1 MHTNQHIA
9 AADRGD
15 WMGMLHEL
23 GRVASGATGLADGL
37 DAAVEVMGSRLGC
50 PLGFVYLVR
59 DDGQLVCHSVWVADA
74 GRRAMHPDPD
84 RPVDFTLPRKALATG
99 VGQWTDLDGSAEVEG
114 PGRRAFAF
122 PVLSLSGVAAVVE
135 LVGDDSSGKI
145 SRLGQDAH
153 LIGVLLGR
161 LAESEQIAE
170 AVAHERRRIGR
181 ELHDSVGQQLSGLGM
196 FARSLANRAPARW
209 DEIRDQLDLL
219 ATGLKDAHVEV
230 RTLSHGLTAGEDRR
244 DGEGLASALASLA
257 ERAAS
262 QCGTACSFTG
272 DATLEVDDPA
282 TANHLLR
289 IAQEAV
295 SNAVRHGH
303 AHRVEVDLRRRQRD
317 LMLQI
322 RDDGRGIASG
332 SPSSDGIGLANM
344 KARAREAGGR
354 LSIRSDA
361 RSGTVVTCSV
371 PKGAH

>member
-1 MHTNQHIA
+1 MHTKQHIA
-9 AADRGD
+9 APDRGE
-15 WMGMLHEL
+15 WMGMLNEL
-23 GRVASGATGLADGL
+23 GQVASSAAGLADGL

-59 DDGQLVCHSVWVADA
+59 DGGQLVCHSVWVAEA
-74 GRRAMHPDPD
+74 GRRPMHPDPD

-99 VGQWTDLDGSAEVEG
+99 TGQWSDLDGSAELEG

-135 LVGDDSSGKI
+135 LVGDDAGGKI

-161 LAESEQIAE
+161 LTESEQIAE

-196 FARSLANRAPARW
+196 FARSLANRATARW

-230 RTLSHGLTAGEDRR
+230 RTLSHGLTADGDRR
-244 DGEGLASALASLA
+244 EGEGLASALASLT

-262 QCGTACSFTG
+262 QCGTVCSFTG

-303 AHRVEVDLRRRQRD
+303 AHMVEVDLRRRQRD
-317 LMLQI
+317 LTLQI
-322 RDDGRGIASG
+322 RDDGRGIAPG
-332 SPSSDGIGLANM
+332 PPSSDGIGLANM

-361 RSGTVVTCSV
+361 HSGTVVTCSL